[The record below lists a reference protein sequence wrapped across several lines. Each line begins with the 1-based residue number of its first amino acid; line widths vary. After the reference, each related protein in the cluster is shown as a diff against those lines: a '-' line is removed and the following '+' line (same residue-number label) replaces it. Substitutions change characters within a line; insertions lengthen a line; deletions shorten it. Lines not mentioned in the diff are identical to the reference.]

1 MELSVIGLL
10 SGAPSASSTREG
22 ELSDDMQGAG
32 SESPYSFEQWL
43 TDIGVTDGAAV
54 VPDVGGELVPNLVL
68 AQGGQGVLSPDEI
81 LNRLTGIDGVD
92 AAALSSLS
100 LSREQSAKLADMMRK
115 FLQRPD
121 VNATLG
127 ESQRAMLQQV
137 MGQLQQA
144 SAEGQPVAA
153 VLKPLL
159 QTQGVA
165 ASDVKERGPIV
176 GQMMKWLKQVLR
188 DGPPVKAAPVQPIT
202 AVEDDALAK
211 GVALPGFPD
220 GGADTAS
227 QEETAQEDETLTAV
241 PVIAATAVL
250 VEDDAVTVEAAPAAT
265 SWEALADELLA
276 EAALQDTAMI
286 ADAEDMPKATK
297 DIPSADFA
305 RILKASDV
313 RDTAMDALDSAA
325 PQLTLKA
332 AAALTQATPSSERVL
347 GGSATG
353 EMKILG
359 MRSQQEKTLA
369 QTETSQAIQP
379 VAEIQANTVD
389 STFIDGTQPD
399 MFMGGAPVGS
409 SLLTGLSP
417 SSPSAPLSSG
427 ILHYANARVPVPEQ
441 VQVAVKQAAKEGMD
455 RILIQLQPEELGRI
469 DVRLDMHVDGRAH
482 IVFTVDKADTFE
494 QLQRD
499 ARFLEKALQ
508 DAGVQTDAGS
518 MEFNLRQ
525 QSQPE
530 MGGFGDGQQ
539 HAHSGGHDA
548 FSDEV
553 NASLSAGT
561 GEQAN
566 DDDTTDILTQT
577 YVLNTD
583 QALDIRV

>member
-10 SGAPSASSTREG
+10 SSAPSATTSREG

-32 SESPYSFEQWL
+32 GESPYSFEQWL

-54 VPDVGGELVPNLVL
+54 PDVGGELVPNLVL
-68 AQGGQGVLSPDEI
+68 AQGGQGMLSPDEI

-127 ESQRAMLQQV
+127 ESQRAMLQQM

-144 SAEGQPVAA
+144 NTEGQTVAA

-165 ASDVKERGPIV
+165 PTDVKERGPIM

-188 DGPPVKAAPVQPIT
+188 DGQPVKAAPVQQT
-202 AVEDDALAK
+202 VAVEEDALAK
-211 GVALPGFPD
+211 GVAPAGFPGD
-220 GGADTAS
+220 AIHADS
-227 QEETAQEDETLTAV
+227 QEKSAQEVETLTAV
-241 PVIAATAVL
+241 PVLTAAIVPT
-250 VEDDAVTVEAAPAAT
+250 EDDVVTTPAAP
-265 SWEALADELLA
+265 SWETLADELLA
-276 EAALQDTAMI
+276 EAAQHDVALP
-286 ADAEDMPKATK
+286 ADVEDMPKVAK
-297 DIPSADFA
+297 DIPSTDFTQ
-305 RILKASDV
+305 ILKASGV
-313 RDTAMDALDSAA
+313 QNEAMDALDNAA

-332 AAALTQATPSSERVL
+332 AAGLMQATPPSERVL

-353 EMKILG
+353 EIKVLG
-359 MRSQQEKTLA
+359 MRSQHEKTLA

-379 VAEIQANTVD
+379 VAEIQAD
-389 STFIDGTQPD
+389 SAGSTLIGGTQAD
-399 MFMGGAPVGS
+399 MFMGGTPAGG
-409 SLLTGLSP
+409 SLLAGLSP
-417 SSPSAPLSSG
+417 SSPSTPLSSG

-441 VQVAVKQAAKEGMD
+441 VQVAVKQATKEGMD

-469 DVRLDMHVDGRAH
+469 DVRLDMHADGRAH

-525 QSQPE
+525 QAQPE
-530 MGGFGDGQQ
+530 AGGFGDGQQ
-539 HAHSGGHDA
+539 HSQSGGQDA
-548 FSDEV
+548 FTDEV
-553 NASLSAGT
+553 NASLNADT
-561 GEQAN
+561 DEAMN
-566 DDDTTDILTQT
+566 ADNTTDILTQT

-583 QALDIRV
+583 QTLDIRV